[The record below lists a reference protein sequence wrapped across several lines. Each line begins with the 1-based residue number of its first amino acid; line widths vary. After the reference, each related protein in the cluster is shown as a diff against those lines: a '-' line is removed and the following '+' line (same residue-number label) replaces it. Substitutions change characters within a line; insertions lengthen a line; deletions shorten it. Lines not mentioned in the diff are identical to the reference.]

1 MTVGGVLGEAYDLY
15 KRFFKQFFLVAAAV
29 FILLDLLTAIAA
41 DANGDQ
47 ASAGGAFWT
56 IVSLVVGI
64 VGSLWVQ
71 GALTATVADIRDGR
85 ADDDIETT
93 YKRVRPFLGTLFV
106 AGILAGLGI
115 ALGFVALIVPGLFLA
130 ARWSLVTPVVVLEK
144 LGATD
149 ALRRSWELVRGHTW
163 TVLGVVLVTLLLA
176 LVAHGVFAAVFLFL
190 PNFLRNWIGGV
201 IANSIVT
208 PFVALAWT
216 TMYFHLRGAK
226 PVEA

>member
-15 KRFFKQFFLVAAAV
+15 RRFFKQFFLVAAAV
-29 FILLDLLTAIAA
+29 FVLLDLLTAIAA

-71 GALTATVADIRDGR
+71 GALTATVADVRDGR

-93 YKRVRPFLGTLFV
+93 YKRVRPVLGTLFV

-149 ALRRSWELVRGHTW
+149 ALRRSWELVRGQTW
-163 TVLGVVLVTLLLA
+163 TVLGVVLLTLLLA